1 MLLSQL
7 NKSDFELSQET
18 SEMDTN
24 VPLSVCRF
32 CKTNQSDPFLL
43 KGVQLFPQ
51 NFLLL
56 TV

>member
-43 KGVQLFPQ
+43 KGVHLFPQ